1 MPTHY
6 AASELLIVLVALW
19 TARALWRQN
28 MGHGALGT
36 LLFGTAAALGA
47 VKFSLGVRH
56 EGFIALHQLASQ
68 FGGLVGVML
77 FTHQLM
83 TSSDILQKWVPRHR
97 GFAALVALVA
107 FVLPL
112 ARVPLFLI
120 WSLGLI
126 VLCATRTPQ
135 IALAAPVKAAM
146 AAIMLLNVLVL
157 RQAAWLTPA
166 VSWHAFHIVV
176 AVWLL
181 AICAL
186 LTGPWARVV
195 D

>member
-28 MGHGALGT
+28 MGHAALGT

-47 VKFSLGVRH
+47 VKFGLGVRH
-56 EGFIALHQLASQ
+56 ESFIALHQLASQ

-77 FTHQLM
+77 LTHQLM
-83 TSSDILQKWVPRHR
+83 TSSDILQKWVPPHR

-135 IALAAPVKAAM
+135 IALAAPAKAAM

-186 LTGPWARVV
+186 LTGPRARVV

>member
-1 MPTHY
+1 VPTHY
-6 AASELLIVLVALW
+6 ASSELLIFLVALW
-19 TARALWRQN
+19 TARALWQQN
-28 MGHGALGT
+28 MGHGSLGT

-47 VKFSLGVRH
+47 IKFGLGVKH
-56 EGFIALHQLASQ
+56 ESFIALHQFASQ
-68 FGGLVGVML
+68 FGGLVGLML
-77 FTHQLM
+77 FTDQFI
-83 TSSDILQKWVPRHR
+83 TSSNIMEKWVLRHR
-97 GFAALVALVA
+97 GVAALVALVA
-107 FVLPL
+107 FAFPY

-126 VLCATRTPQ
+126 LLCATSTPQ
-135 IALAAPVKAAM
+135 NALAAPIKAAM

-166 VSWHAFHIVV
+166 VSWHVFHIVV

-186 LTGPWARVV
+186 LTGPRAHVV

>member
-6 AASELLIVLVALW
+6 AASELLIILVALW
-19 TARALWRQN
+19 TAHVFWRQN
-28 MGHGALGT
+28 MGLSALGT
-36 LLFGTAAALGA
+36 LLFGTAATLGA
-47 VKFSLGVRH
+47 IKFGLGVRH
-56 EGFIALHQLASQ
+56 ESFISLHQFASQ

-97 GFAALVALVA
+97 GFAAVLALVA

-126 VLCATRTPQ
+126 VLCAARTPH
-135 IALAAPVKAAM
+135 IAPAAPVKAAT
-146 AAIMLLNVLVL
+146 AAIMLLNALVL
-157 RQAAWLTPA
+157 RQSAWLTPA
-166 VSWHAFHIVV
+166 VSWHTFHIVV
-176 AVWLL
+176 SIWLL

-186 LTGPWARVV
+186 LTVPRTRVV

>member
-19 TARALWRQN
+19 TARTLWRQN

-47 VKFSLGVRH
+47 VKFGLGVRH

-77 FTHQLM
+77 LTHQLM
-83 TSSDILQKWVPRHR
+83 TRSDILQKWVPRHR

-186 LTGPWARVV
+186 LTGPRTRV
-195 D
+195 DD

>member
-1 MPTHY
+1 VPTHY

-19 TARALWRQN
+19 TARTLWRQN

-47 VKFSLGVRH
+47 VKFGLGVRQ
-56 EGFIALHQLASQ
+56 EGFIALHQVASQ

-135 IALAAPVKAAM
+135 IALACTGQGGYGR
-146 AAIMLLNVLVL
+146 N
-157 RQAAWLTPA
+157 
-166 VSWHAFHIVV
+166 HAFECAGV
-176 AVWLL
+176 AAGRVADTSGQL
-181 AICAL
+181 ACFSHCCCRLAA
-186 LTGPWARVV
+186 GYPAPY
-195 D
+195 

>member
-19 TARALWRQN
+19 TARAFWRQN
-28 MGHGALGT
+28 MVHGTLGT
-36 LLFGTAAALGA
+36 LLFGTAATLGA
-47 VKFSLGVRH
+47 IKFGLGVRH
-56 EGFIALHQLASQ
+56 ESFIALHQLASQ

-83 TSSDILQKWVPRHR
+83 NSSDILQKWVQRHR
-97 GFAALVALVA
+97 GFAALAALVA
-107 FVLPL
+107 FVLPV

-126 VLCATRTPQ
+126 VLCTTNTPK
-135 IALAAPVKAAM
+135 IALAAPVKAAT
-146 AAIMLLNVLVL
+146 AAVMLLNVLFL
-157 RQAAWLTPA
+157 RQATWLTPA

-181 AICAL
+181 ATYAL
-186 LTGPWARVV
+186 LANPRRRIF

>member
-47 VKFSLGVRH
+47 VKFGLGVRH

-83 TSSDILQKWVPRHR
+83 ISSDILQKWVPPHR

-186 LTGPWARVV
+186 LTGSQTRVV